1 MVGIDNDPFY
11 GTSDIS
17 KFIAQVNQVRLS
29 CDTLSNGEL
38 NVKNYNLGNTLV
50 YSRWDSQTE
59 MVVVINM
66 NGSDINLSKIDLQ
79 AK

>member
-38 NVKNYNLGNTLV
+38 NVKN
-50 YSRWDSQTE
+50 
-59 MVVVINM
+59 
-66 NGSDINLSKIDLQ
+66 
-79 AK
+79 